1 MVDMSSRQQGS
12 SRVVEVYRQIRSD
25 ILSAR
30 LRPGQ
35 RLKVSPLC
43 DRFSVSLSVVR
54 EALTRL
60 SAEGLV
66 RSEPQLGFSVIPLD
80 RPGLVD
86 LTNVRVELETLALR
100 WAIEKGDLEWESRV
114 VGALHKLGRTEFRV
128 PGAASQVSEAWSTA
142 HAELHEALASGCG
155 SPLLMELRQGPYDAA
170 EVYRRWTMPAQR
182 GKRDIHGEHTAI
194 VNAAMSR
201 DADLAAELLE
211 QHLRQT
217 TEILLTSDFL
227 IADEESAR
235 PDASESVGDAPSS
248 ADTRS
253 GRHPSPAGPPK
264 KRRRA

>member
-1 MVDMSSRQQGS
+1 MA
-12 SRVVEVYRQIRSD
+12 VYKQIRSD

-43 DRFSVSLSVVR
+43 DRFDASLSVVR

-100 WAIEKGDLEWESRV
+100 WAIEKGDLEWEARV
-114 VGALHKLGRTEFRV
+114 VGALHRLGRTEFRV
-128 PGAASQVSEAWSTA
+128 PGTNSQVSEAWSTA
-142 HAELHEALASGCG
+142 HAELHEALASGCD

-170 EVYRRWTMPAQR
+170 EIYRRWTMPAQQR
-182 GKRDIHGEHTAI
+182 EERDIHGEHTAI

-201 DADLAAELLE
+201 DADLAAQLLE

-227 IADEESAR
+227 ISGGESKSSDAR
-235 PDASESVGDAPSS
+235 ESGRDTPSSPDA
-248 ADTRS
+248 RS
-253 GRHPSPAGPPK
+253 GQHPSPSGRPK
-264 KRRRA
+264 KRRTA